1 MNIKKREEKKMDAAI
16 AKLTVDGVVGQTK
29 IQIENGVLISYKGKQ
44 WTD

>member
-1 MNIKKREEKKMDAAI
+1 MNIKKRRKKMDAAI